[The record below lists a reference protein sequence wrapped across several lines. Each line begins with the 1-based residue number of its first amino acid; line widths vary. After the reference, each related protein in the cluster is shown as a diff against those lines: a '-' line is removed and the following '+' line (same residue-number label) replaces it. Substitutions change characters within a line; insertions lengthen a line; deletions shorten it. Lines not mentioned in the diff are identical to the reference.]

1 MDETTIID
9 SNHHHQRQ
17 HHQHDQRQHHS
28 HNHHN
33 DCDRNGERMRG
44 KRDPILN
51 TTESPHAQ
59 SPFEISESLVTHN
72 NQKDQ
77 DLKMKESSVFERET
91 TYDPASSSSFSSPS
105 SVESQTYSIEEEDEE
120 GAESEDNG
128 TAHMDKN
135 SDESISNNTSNSVYP
150 ITESHQ
156 KFELNLHPGQ
166 NSNPIKRNGEEK
178 EEEDNDTSSEE
189 VLEDDIRH
197 RLKYRKIKRYQPNLQ
212 NHQQGGQILPSTTS
226 TSLTNNISGN
236 GTTSEN
242 TTNSIDSLSP
252 IPTSEVQD
260 NSKHNQDALNSISI
274 PNDIH
279 IKNNR
284 LMNISWRKKMT
295 RSRTSRTKNKLNYN
309 ENILQRQNELNSIK
323 NLSSNSPPTKKSG
336 SFSQN
341 NTTSANITPP
351 PKQIVTETNKKLKS
365 PFTNEKS
372 VINLDSDSASESDS
386 EIVLKN
392 KFNIVSP
399 PTKIDILNKIEN
411 DRLIMGNE
419 SLSGS
424 SSPLSSISSSAVN
437 DFITNK
443 LGLFSPIIMTVP
455 PPSTTTPISVSVNN
469 SISDV
474 ILNNAESS
482 QTLDSAIMVKIKQQK
497 EEQEEKGEQE
507 DEELEKSIAD
517 IKKEILKYPIN
528 EINKLNEYN
537 IKSNKN
543 LIKSNKKLKQLE
555 DEWKKNSSKINN
567 ILMNYRSFYKILNL
581 KQKELKIK
589 NKDDKKDKIKAKNK
603 DRKFKSKNKK
613 VAKSSIVKGGID
625 VSVKEESKV
634 EGENVAESSDMKK
647 ETSTSTS
654 TSSVTPTAQIQEQC
668 VTGTTPAAVTAE
680 M

>member
-1 MDETTIID
+1 
-9 SNHHHQRQ
+9 
-17 HHQHDQRQHHS
+17 
-28 HNHHN
+28 
-33 DCDRNGERMRG
+33 
-44 KRDPILN
+44 
-51 TTESPHAQ
+51 
-59 SPFEISESLVTHN
+59 
-72 NQKDQ
+72 
-77 DLKMKESSVFERET
+77 
-91 TYDPASSSSFSSPS
+91 
-105 SVESQTYSIEEEDEE
+105 
-120 GAESEDNG
+120 
-128 TAHMDKN
+128 
-135 SDESISNNTSNSVYP
+135 
-150 ITESHQ
+150 
-156 KFELNLHPGQ
+156 
-166 NSNPIKRNGEEK
+166 
-178 EEEDNDTSSEE
+178 
-189 VLEDDIRH
+189 
-197 RLKYRKIKRYQPNLQ
+197 
-212 NHQQGGQILPSTTS
+212 
-226 TSLTNNISGN
+226 
-236 GTTSEN
+236 
-242 TTNSIDSLSP
+242 
-252 IPTSEVQD
+252 
-260 NSKHNQDALNSISI
+260 
-274 PNDIH
+274 
-279 IKNNR
+279 
-284 LMNISWRKKMT
+284 MT

-517 IKKEILKYPIN
+517 IKKEIL
-528 EINKLNEYN
+528 
-537 IKSNKN
+537 
-543 LIKSNKKLKQLE
+543 
-555 DEWKKNSSKINN
+555 NN
-567 ILMNYRSFYKILNL
+567 
-581 KQKELKIK
+581 
-589 NKDDKKDKIKAKNK
+589 
-603 DRKFKSKNKK
+603 
-613 VAKSSIVKGGID
+613 
-625 VSVKEESKV
+625 
-634 EGENVAESSDMKK
+634 
-647 ETSTSTS
+647 
-654 TSSVTPTAQIQEQC
+654 
-668 VTGTTPAAVTAE
+668 
-680 M
+680 